1 MKKVF
6 WILEILCLFSSS
18 STWAQKQAF
27 GNGMYCELNNGVL
40 TFSGNGVLNIFN
52 EDIINNRYKYDD
64 AVKTVIIKEGITAI
78 DDFCFQ
84 EYQMHKI
91 EIPNTVT
98 RIGKYAFSG
107 CKNLESIVIPTS
119 VTRIEEYAFWK
130 CCSLANLTLSSS
142 ITRIEDSTFDGCSSL
157 TSVKIPNSVTTIGMA
172 AFEGCENLVS
182 VTLPNTI
189 TSIGP
194 AAFSGCSTQLT
205 VTGSKLYSIMK
216 GGGYGSAEAIKNGN
230 TLFYKV
236 HVWRDGTRYG
246 MIDTEGKII
255 IPTELDE
262 LEPAG
267 TGFLRFKLNGYWGI
281 VNYAGRI
288 IIPTDR
294 GYTKIGFPYEMDGYK
309 GECNN
314 LGVQVSKI
322 KVNTPQTSS
331 ATSSSSSSSSTTNSN
346 TSSNSNSNTGSG
358 TQTVVVEHHRD
369 PIPMQE
375 WQACFACG
383 GMGTMGCDNCG
394 GSGTKYIGD
403 RLHRC
408 SRCNGRGIIPCNV
421 CFGNKGQYITVYR

>member
-98 RIGKYAFSG
+98 RIGKYAF
-107 CKNLESIVIPTS
+107 
-119 VTRIEEYAFWK
+119 
-130 CCSLANLTLSSS
+130 
-142 ITRIEDSTFDGCSSL
+142 D
-157 TSVKIPNSVTTIGMA
+157 
-172 AFEGCENLVS
+172 
-182 VTLPNTI
+182 
-189 TSIGP
+189 
-194 AAFSGCSTQLT
+194 GCSTQLT

-281 VNYAGRI
+281 VNYAGKI

-294 GYTKIGFPYEMDGYK
+294 GYTKIGDYVSFTKRFPYEMDGYK